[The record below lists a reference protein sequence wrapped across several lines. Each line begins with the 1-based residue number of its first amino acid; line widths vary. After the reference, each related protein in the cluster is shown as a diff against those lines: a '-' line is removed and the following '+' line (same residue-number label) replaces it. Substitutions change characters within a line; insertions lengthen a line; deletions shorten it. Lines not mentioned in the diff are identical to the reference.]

1 MRASLEMTD
10 GKKAL
15 VDILSTKPSSSSEW
29 NEAQNRFQFVDRLL
43 VECLGWQQP
52 DIEVEN
58 HDGLGG
64 YSDYNLGRN
73 AVLEVKRE
81 AILFELPPGKG
92 LVRKLPSLLA
102 NSKNLNA
109 AIKQV
114 IPYCAMRGAHVAA
127 ICNGPQ
133 LIIFQAFVTGGS
145 PLDGECYVFDGFDSY
160 LNDFNFLWKI
170 LSPEGVQEN
179 QAYRLLSVLR
189 NPRIPPK
196 ASISIPEPYKYRY
209 RSNFQENVRS
219 LSSLLLEEIEDNPNL
234 KADFYSECYIPL
246 QANNRHLLMSKKII
260 ESRYRRVAG
269 DGVNPASLDEITI
282 VDAGKSIN
290 FSDPTVGNNGARPIV
305 VVGDIGVG
313 KTSFFENLY
322 QNLSG
327 ADKSS
332 TYFIH
337 LNLGLKAT
345 LTDDIKGFILDEIPS
360 MLRKQYEVDIFEDRF
375 VRSIYHQ
382 DIQDFASGVRGR
394 LKDID
399 PTQYE
404 RDKIEF
410 LSIKVERKDEH
421 LRKSLAHLAFGR
433 RKQIILVLDNADQRS
448 FQVQQETFL
457 IAQEFAA
464 TRAMLVFVALRPST
478 FYQSKSSGSLAAYQN
493 KLLTISPPPAD
504 EVVQKRILF
513 AIRVATG
520 EVAPGSL
527 DSIRLHLI
535 SVVHFL
541 RATSRSIRSSDQI
554 KQFLSNISGGNT
566 RAIIELI
573 TGFFGSPNVDSTR
586 IVELEE
592 KNHNYRIPFHEFTKH
607 ALLGDY
613 AYFNS
618 QSSLVACNIYDV
630 FLADPREHFLG
641 HLIVAFLSSNTG
653 YVDNDGFVSG
663 SIILREIAKQGF
675 VPEQISMSARRLATK
690 RLIETPHA
698 HYREIP
704 VPDEEGIDG
713 HYFRATTVGIYHI
726 RHWCGSFAFLDA
738 VSIDTPIFNEKRRI
752 EVVKEV
758 ASFRIEHR
766 YQRTIA
772 FRSYLEEQWHLAN
785 IAADYYDF
793 PEVLKSQEVTFESVQ
808 GPAERSAS
816 IALGDQVR
824 NSPSSGKR

>member
-1 MRASLEMTD
+1 MRASMEMTEGRD
-10 GKKAL
+10 SLIKLLATRPPESP
-15 VDILSTKPSSSSEW
+15 DW

-43 VECLGWQQP
+43 IECLGWQRP
-52 DIEVEN
+52 DIEVEE
-58 HDGLGG
+58 HDALGG

-73 AVLEVKRE
+73 AVLEAKRE
-81 AILFELPPGKG
+81 AVLFELPPGKT
-92 LVRKLPSLLA
+92 LIRKLPSLLA
-102 NSKNLNA
+102 YSKELSSA
-109 AIKQV
+109 VKQV
-114 IPYCAMRGAHVAA
+114 IPYCAMRGAHVAV

-133 LIIFQAFVTGGS
+133 LIVFQAFVPGGS
-145 PLDGECYVFDGFDSY
+145 PLEGECYVFDGFQSY
-160 LNDFNFLWKI
+160 LTDFPTLWKL

-179 QAYRLLSVLR
+179 QAYTLLSVHR

-196 ASISIPEPYKYRY
+196 AAISIPEPYKYRY
-209 RSNFQENVRS
+209 RSDFQENVRS
-219 LSSLLLEEIEDNPNL
+219 LSSLLLEEIEDNPDL
-234 KADFYSECYIPL
+234 KSSFYGECYIPL
-246 QANNRHLLMSKKII
+246 EANNRHLLMSKNII
-260 ESRYRRVAG
+260 EARYRRVAG
-269 DGVNPASLDEITI
+269 DGMAPSALDEITL
-282 VDAGKSIN
+282 VDAGKSIH
-290 FSDPTVGNNGARPIV
+290 FSEPTIGSHGARPIV

-313 KTSFFENLY
+313 KTSFFENLF
-322 QNLSG
+322 QSLSG
-327 ADKSS
+327 AEKSS

-345 LTDDIKGFILDEIPS
+345 LTEDIKGFILHEIPS
-360 MLRKQYEVDIFEDRF
+360 ALKKQYDVDIYEDRF
-375 VRSIYHQ
+375 VRSIYYQ
-382 DIQDFASGVRGR
+382 DLQDFANGVRGR
-394 LKDID
+394 LKDLD
-399 PTQYE
+399 PDQFE
-404 RDKIEF
+404 RDKIDF

-421 LRKSLAHLAFGR
+421 LRKSLAHLVFGR
-433 RKQIILVLDNADQRS
+433 QKQIILVLDNADQRS

-478 FYQSKSSGSLAAYQN
+478 FYQSKTSGSLAAYQN

-504 EVVQKRILF
+504 EVIQKRILF

-520 EVAPGSL
+520 EVAPGTL
-527 DSIRLHLI
+527 KSIRLHLS

-554 KQFLSNISGGNT
+554 KLFLSNISGGNT
-566 RAIIELI
+566 RAVVELI
-573 TGFFGSPNVDSTR
+573 TGFFGSPNVDSNR

-592 KNHNYRIPFHEFTKH
+592 KTHSYKIPFHEFTKH

-618 QSSLVACNIYDV
+618 QSSQVACNVYDV
-630 FLADPREHFLG
+630 FLADPREHFLS

-663 SIILREIAKQGF
+663 SVVLRELAKQRF
-675 VPEQISMSARRLATK
+675 VPEQISMATRRLASK

-704 VPDEEGIDG
+704 VPEEQGIDEY
-713 HYFRATTVGIYHI
+713 YFRATTIGIYHI

-738 VSIDTPIFNEKRRI
+738 MSTDTPIFSEKHRMD
-752 EVVKEV
+752 VVKEA

-766 YQRTIA
+766 YEKTLA
-772 FRSYLEEQWHLAN
+772 FRSYLEEQWNLAD

-793 PEVLKSQEVTFESVQ
+793 PGVLKTQDGTFESVR
-808 GPAERSAS
+808 GPAERSAAGAPIGRPGS
-816 IALGDQVR
+816 R
-824 NSPSSGKR
+824 SGRTR